1 MIKLR
6 SRVRTQRNGYY
17 KCMTSC
23 HVLVVNKMSDKDEDE
38 APPTPEQLKKDKEI
52 IAKLQSKQKEEL
64 KKTDAGEGVDK
75 KKTEDLFEKRLKKSK

>member
-1 MIKLR
+1 
-6 SRVRTQRNGYY
+6 
-17 KCMTSC
+17 
-23 HVLVVNKMSDKDEDE
+23 MSDKDEDE